1 MDNDFQMPPVQPQQ
15 PAGVAGA
22 PSIASGPA
30 GQVVSTAPAAGAPQ
44 SIVGYTPTGQP
55 MVQQVVAAPPE
66 KRDVKGLVKTIAIVA
81 LSLVAVTFIGLFS
94 WMTVQYNEASTD
106 VNGQIDVAVRE
117 AVDAKATQLEM
128 EFAER
133 EKYPF
138 RTFAGPIDYGEL
150 SFEYPKTWS
159 VYVAKDAAA
168 GGDYE
173 AYFNPIEVNVVSD
186 KTLDALRVKVL
197 DKSFDVVTAE
207 YQKAMDKKDSNL
219 TVESV
224 TIGQNGD
231 ITANRY
237 TGTIPDTEFSGYIV
251 VFKIRDKTAIIQ
263 TDSTLFAND
272 YNMLLSTVRFNA

>member
-1 MDNDFQMPPVQPQQ
+1 MDSDFQMPPVQPMPGQPDAGGQPGMGGQPMPGTQSQQ
-15 PAGVAGA
+15 P
-22 PSIASGPA
+22 
-30 GQVVSTAPAAGAPQ
+30 
-44 SIVGYTPTGQP
+44 IVGYTPTGQP
-55 MVQQVVAAPPE
+55 MVQQVVAAPPSDG
-66 KRDVKGLVKTIAIVA
+66 KDVKGLVKTIAIVA
-81 LSLVAVTFIGLFS
+81 LSLVAVTFIGLFI
-94 WMTVQYNEASTD
+94 WMSVQYNEASSD
-106 VNGQIDVAVRE
+106 VNGQIDAAVRE
-117 AVDAKATQLEM
+117 AVDEKATQLEM

-138 RTFAGPIDYGEL
+138 RTFAGPADYGEL

-159 VYVAKDAAA
+159 VYVAKNAAT

-173 AYFNPIEVNVVSD
+173 AYFNPIEVPVVSD

-207 YQKAMDKKDSNL
+207 YQKAMDKRDSNL

-224 TIGQNGD
+224 TIGRDGA

-251 VFKIRDKTAIIQ
+251 VFKIRDKTAVIQ
-263 TDSTLFAND
+263 TDSTLFEDD
-272 YNMLLSTVRFNA
+272 YNTLLSTVRFNA